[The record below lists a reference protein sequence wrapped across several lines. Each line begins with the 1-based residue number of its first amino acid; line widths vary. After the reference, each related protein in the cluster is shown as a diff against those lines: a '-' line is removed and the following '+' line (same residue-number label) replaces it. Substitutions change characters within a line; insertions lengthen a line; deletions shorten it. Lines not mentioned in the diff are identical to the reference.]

1 MTRMPTRWTGLAAAL
16 GISALALAWPAP
28 AAQAAST
35 AHIRLIAAS
44 GGPAKVD
51 PGLRDVEPL
60 LKRNLNFTQLR
71 LLDSG
76 SVKLPTTGAAVSLKA
91 GVTVRCNGS
100 ADKLA
105 ITVESGGRVVAQT
118 QVAMRPNIP
127 LILSGFPGGG
137 GTMMVIVQLR

>member
-1 MTRMPTRWTGLAAAL
+1 MRMRTRWTGLAAAL
-16 GISALALAWPAP
+16 GIATLLVAWPAP
-28 AAQAAST
+28 AAQAGQT

-44 GGPAKVD
+44 GGPAKTD
-51 PGLRDVEPL
+51 GALRDVEPL
-60 LKRNLNFTQLR
+60 LKRNLNFSQLR

-76 SVKLPTTGAAVSLKA
+76 SVKLPSTGSAVALKS

-100 ADKLA
+100 ADRLS

-127 LILSGFPGGG
+127 LILSGFPGSG